1 MTAKEGRTSTGEGRG
16 TLDLLAHLQAAGLEM
31 VTHPEKGR
39 GHTDSSTTGLHS
51 SEVAAK
57 AK

>member
-1 MTAKEGRTSTGEGRG
+1 MTAKEGRASTGEGRG
-16 TLDLLAHLQAAGLEM
+16 TLDLLAHLQAAGLEI

-39 GHTDSSTTGLHS
+39 GHTDSSTTGCIPP
-51 SEVAAK
+51 VAAK